1 MEIHLSIGQ
10 NHCFELREA
19 LLVYRDRQSSF
30 ITRHDVLV
38 QKSGPSTLGPA
49 QPLTLAFVESMIRSL
64 GGAVHAEVLSENI
77 LAKGDRLIVWWT
89 PEQRRQMFYANAED
103 KMADLTGGIFPQPPL
118 VWTVVNGELSIRALS
133 VNKRPQATTTLAV
146 APFWNL
152 SDDGRVC
159 TGTMRR
165 PESVAVAAI
174 PAWERGFYESAFT
187 HANVGR
193 ITRHEG
199 GFEGLWSGLKGK
211 RRRFPTESLIQLPQ
225 TLEQFV
231 RGEQGNHAH

>member
-10 NHCFELREA
+10 NHRFELHDA
-19 LLVYRDRQSSF
+19 LLVYRDRQTSF
-30 ITRHDVLV
+30 ITRHDVQA
-38 QKSGPSTLGPA
+38 QKSGPPTLGPA
-49 QPLTLAFVESMIRSL
+49 QPLTLAFVESLMRSL
-64 GGAVHAEVLSENI
+64 GGAVHAEVLPENI

-89 PEQRRQMFYANAED
+89 PERCRQMFYQNAES
-103 KMADLTGGIFPQPPL
+103 KMADLNGCIFPQPPL
-118 VWTVVNGELSIRALS
+118 VWKVSNGELSIRAF
-133 VNKRPQATTTLAV
+133 VQNKRPQVMTTLAV

-165 PESVAVAAI
+165 PESATVAAI

-193 ITRHEG
+193 ITRHDG
-199 GFEGLWSGLKGK
+199 GFEGLWESLKGK
-211 RRRFPTESLIQLPQ
+211 RRRFPAETLIQLPQ

-231 RGEQGNHAH
+231 HGEQGNHAH

>member
-1 MEIHLSIGQ
+1 MQVHLAIGQ
-10 NHCFELREA
+10 NHHFELHEA
-19 LLVYRDRQSSF
+19 LLVYRDQQSSF
-30 ITRHDVLV
+30 ISRHDVLTR
-38 QKSGPSTLGPA
+38 KDAPPTLGPA
-49 QPLTLAFVESMIRSL
+49 QPLTMAFVESLVRSL
-64 GGAVHAEVLSENI
+64 GGTVPAEVLPENI

-89 PEQRRQMFYANAED
+89 REQRRQMFFSNAEG
-103 KMADLTGGIFPQPPL
+103 KMAGLNGGIFPQPPL
-118 VWTVVNGELSIRALS
+118 VWKVTNGELSIRAFA

-152 SDDGRVC
+152 SDDGCVC

-165 PESVAVAAI
+165 PESATVAAI

-193 ITRHEG
+193 ITRHQG
-199 GFEGLWSGLKGK
+199 GFEGLWELLKNK
-211 RRRFPTESLIQLPQ
+211 RRRFPTETLIQLPQ